1 MNANEISFENL
12 PKAVALLSHQIEEL
26 KTIVQQGS
34 IRELPEKKKPN
45 PIGVEQACEII
56 GKAKPTLYALVR
68 KRLIPSYKSG
78 KKLYFYEN
86 ELLDWIG
93 KGRRKT
99 IEEINE
105 EAFGNVKINRN
116 HNF

>member
-34 IRELPEKKKPN
+34 IGELPEKKKPK

-68 KRLIPSYKSG
+68 TRLIPSYKSG

-86 ELLDWIG
+86 ELLD
-93 KGRRKT
+93 
-99 IEEINE
+99 
-105 EAFGNVKINRN
+105 
-116 HNF
+116 

>member
-34 IRELPEKKKPN
+34 IREFPEKKK

-86 ELLDWIG
+86 EFVGLD
-93 KGRRKT
+93 R
-99 IEEINE
+99 
-105 EAFGNVKINRN
+105 
-116 HNF
+116 